1 VPPLDQIMIDNL
13 QAGSASLSEWLKLSG
28 GKSPA
33 QAISPILN
41 PVQDLREFQREVFGD
56 KQSQAVAATQQSAFS
71 LTVPNDERWKL
82 VLMWIQHVNLGTGG
96 VVFEFIRTFTH
107 ILPALPFTLWRGEID
122 DSVVGEVVYP
132 SAVQRARIATNS
144 FVDLRGNALT
154 EFDRGDVVGVRQ
166 VDAAVT
172 PGTVQVAILCE
183 LIPRLLDVETRQQWF
198 STAV

>member
-1 VPPLDQIMIDNL
+1 VPPLENILIDNL
-13 QAGSASLSEWLKLSG
+13 RIGSTNLSKWLKLSG

-33 QAISPILN
+33 QVISPILN
-41 PVQDLREFQREVFGD
+41 PTQDLREFQREIFGD
-56 KQSQAVAATQQSAFS
+56 KKTQAVAATQQSAFS
-71 LTVPNDERWKL
+71 LTVPNEERWKL
-82 VLMWIQHVNLGTGG
+82 VLLWIQHVGLGTGG
-96 VVFEFIRTFTH
+96 VVFEFVRTFTH
-107 ILPALPFTLWRGEID
+107 ILPGLPFAVWRGEID

-132 SAVQRARIATNS
+132 SAVQRARVASNS

-183 LIPRLLDVETRQQWF
+183 QIPPLQDVETRQAWL
-198 STAV
+198 STSV